1 MLAHSGRTPTRSS
14 ALPCVIRSLSAGL
27 NGSTAVGRMTVADRD
42 RMAAA
47 MREFNA
53 AVMQVE
59 EESLLVELIT

>member
-1 MLAHSGRTPTRSS
+1 
-14 ALPCVIRSLSAGL
+14 VIRSLSAGL